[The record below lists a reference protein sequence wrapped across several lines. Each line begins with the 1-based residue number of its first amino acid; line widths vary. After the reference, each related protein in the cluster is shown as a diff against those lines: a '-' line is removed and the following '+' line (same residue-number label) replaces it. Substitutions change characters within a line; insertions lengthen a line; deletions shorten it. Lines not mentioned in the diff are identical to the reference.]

1 MGENML
7 SNTEFYKY
15 LFAHEEIEELHR
27 QYEIERQ
34 EAYEDISP
42 TMTLFDYDAGFVVSG
57 SVSVEEYVI
66 YLMELYERF
75 KKRVENCNRRI
86 ELLNEAISLL
96 YEDEKAEFEVWKE
109 NPRGKYPKVLSTLK
123 ECLEFVLE
131 GVANSQQLENEM
143 TVEEWDAQ
151 IDAMSDEELFSDYW
165 DKEDKFDE
173 VIKEQNRLLKEY
185 GKIPQ
190 DAKIPTW
197 ENIFRRE
204 IKGKII
210 SEVVE

>member
-96 YEDEKAEFEVWKE
+96 YEDEQAEFEVWKE

-131 GVANSQQLENEM
+131 GVAISQHVENEM
-143 TVEEWDAQ
+143 SVEVWDAHVEN
-151 IDAMSDEELFSDYW
+151 MSDEELFSDYW
-165 DKEDKFDE
+165 DIEDTFDKEILKM
-173 VIKEQNRLLKEY
+173 RLLMRKC
-185 GKIPQ
+185 GRKS
-190 DAKIPTW
+190 K
-197 ENIFRRE
+197 
-204 IKGKII
+204 
-210 SEVVE
+210 VELEHQVS

>member
-34 EAYEDISP
+34 KAYEDISP

-143 TVEEWDAQ
+143 TVEEWDAHVEN
-151 IDAMSDEELFSDYW
+151 MSDEELFSDYW
-165 DKEDKFDE
+165 DIEDTFDKE
-173 VIKEQNRLLKEY
+173 ILKMRPLMRKC
-185 GKIPQ
+185 GRKS
-190 DAKIPTW
+190 K
-197 ENIFRRE
+197 
-204 IKGKII
+204 
-210 SEVVE
+210 VELEHQVS

>member
-1 MGENML
+1 ML

-96 YEDEKAEFEVWKE
+96 YEDEQAEFEAWKE

-131 GVANSQQLENEM
+131 GVANSQHVQEEIS
-143 TVEEWDAQ
+143 VEEWDAQ
-151 IDAMSDEELFSDYW
+151 VEAMCDEELFSDYW
-165 DKEDKFDE
+165 DKEDIFDKQR
-173 VIKEQNRLLKEY
+173 IK
-185 GKIPQ
+185 
-190 DAKIPTW
+190 T
-197 ENIFRRE
+197 
-204 IKGKII
+204 
-210 SEVVE
+210 

>member
-1 MGENML
+1 ML
-7 SNTEFYKY
+7 TDYQFNKY
-15 LFAHEEIEELHR
+15 LYAHLEIEELKE
-27 QYEIERQ
+27 QYEKQRQ

-96 YEDEKAEFEVWKE
+96 YEDEQAEFEVWKE

-131 GVANSQQLENEM
+131 GVAISQHVENEM
-143 TVEEWDAQ
+143 SVEVWDAQ
-151 IDAMSDEELFSDYW
+151 VEAMCDEELFSDYW
-165 DKEDKFDE
+165 DIEDTFDKE
-173 VIKEQNRLLKEY
+173 ILKMRPLMRKC
-185 GKIPQ
+185 GRKS
-190 DAKIPTW
+190 K
-197 ENIFRRE
+197 
-204 IKGKII
+204 
-210 SEVVE
+210 VELEHQVS